1 MSSKSKS
8 KSSSKSKTTSLV
20 SVSSELDKSDLLDDL
35 YYSIQYNNDNKRAI
49 SVLRK
54 HPYLADY
61 EYKDTVEY
69 YIDLKK
75 TTPLMLCCYYS
86 NYDVLKELLNGKYT
100 VNIEYKNE
108 HNQTPLT
115 MAGGIRLDETLR
127 KFKIIKLLI
136 KRGANINHMD
146 IHGGTLFRGVC
157 TSFYEP
163 HISYLLKI
171 PGLDINKRKEGEDS
185 PFHILIG
192 NFCGTGYHH
201 EYIKILKKMI
211 NDPRLDINIKGYNGE
226 TVLHILSSIDRQYD
240 HNYSV
245 EAMKKLVNLLI
256 TNGANADVKAGSGVS
271 PLNNDIVKECYE
283 EYVRR
288 KLNQA
293 ENRLVLAKL
302 GKKLNDEDARIDE
315 GILIKISKE
324 IPFLS
329 EKQLNVID
337 KKILS
342 EELFKK
348 VRNEYQGEKLDNMV
362 EVYDKQLKNPK
373 LSKKMKKSLKKQK
386 RNYKIRKNISLK
398 SSDLSLSRNS
408 RSSPSEELRDAIK
421 MSIREARS
429 NKSSSS
435 RKSRSLRSSEEL
447 DLAIKMSIR
456 EAKSGSKNKKKKT
469 IKK

>member
-1 MSSKSKS
+1 
-8 KSSSKSKTTSLV
+8 
-20 SVSSELDKSDLLDDL
+20 
-35 YYSIQYNNDNKRAI
+35 
-49 SVLRK
+49 
-54 HPYLADY
+54 
-61 EYKDTVEY
+61 
-69 YIDLKK
+69 
-75 TTPLMLCCYYS
+75 
-86 NYDVLKELLNGKYT
+86 
-100 VNIEYKNE
+100 
-108 HNQTPLT
+108 
-115 MAGGIRLDETLR
+115 
-127 KFKIIKLLI
+127 
-136 KRGANINHMD
+136 MD
-146 IHGGTLFRGVC
+146 IHGSTLFRGVC

-171 PGLDINKRKEGEDS
+171 PELDINKKKGGEDS

-192 NFCGTGYHH
+192 NFCGTGYHD
-201 EYIKILKKMI
+201 EYIKILKKII

-226 TVLHILSSIDRQYD
+226 TVLHVLALVERQYD
-240 HNYSV
+240 HNYSI

-256 TNGANADVKAGSGVS
+256 TNGANADIKDGSGIS
-271 PLNNDIVKECYE
+271 PLNNDIIKECYE

-293 ENRLVLAKL
+293 ENKLALAKL
-302 GKKLNDEDARIDE
+302 GKKLNDEGARIDE
-315 GILIKISKE
+315 GILIKIAKE

-337 KKILS
+337 KTILR

-373 LSKKMKKSLKKQK
+373 LTKKMKKSLKKQK
-386 RNYKIRKNISLK
+386 RNYKIRKNIPLK

-421 MSIREARS
+421 MSIREAKS

-447 DLAIKMSIR
+447 DLAVKMSIR

>member
-1 MSSKSKS
+1 MSSKSKSKS
-8 KSSSKSKTTSLV
+8 KSSSKSKSTSLV
-20 SVSSELDKSDLLDDL
+20 EVSSELDKSELLDDL
-35 YYSIQYNNDNKRAI
+35 YYSIQWDNDNRRAI
-49 SVLRK
+49 SLLRK

-61 EYKDTVEY
+61 EYKDTVEH

-75 TTPLMLCCYYS
+75 TTPLMLCCYYG

-100 VNIEYKNE
+100 VNVDYKNE

-115 MAGGIRLDETLR
+115 MVAAGFDGSMR

-136 KRGANINHMD
+136 KRGADINHMD
-146 IHGGTLFRGVC
+146 IHGSTLFSGVC

-171 PGLDINKRKEGEDS
+171 PELDINKKKGGEDS

-192 NFCGTGYHH
+192 NFCGTGYHD

-226 TVLHILSSIDRQYD
+226 TVLHILSSVDRQYD

-256 TNGANADVKAGSGVS
+256 TNGANADIKDGSGVS
-271 PLNNDIVKECYE
+271 PLNNDIIKECYE

-293 ENRLVLAKL
+293 ENILALAKL

-315 GILIKISKE
+315 GILIKIAKG

-337 KKILS
+337 KKVLS

-373 LSKKMKKSLKKQK
+373 LTKKMKKSLKKQK
-386 RNYKIRKNISLK
+386 RNYKIRKNIPLK
-398 SSDLSLSRNS
+398 SSDL
-408 RSSPSEELRDAIK
+408 
-421 MSIREARS
+421 
-429 NKSSSS
+429 SSS

-447 DLAIKMSIR
+447 DMAIKMSVQ
-456 EAKSGSKNKKKKT
+456 EAKTGSKKKKKS
-469 IKK
+469 KKKSKSK

>member
-1 MSSKSKS
+1 
-8 KSSSKSKTTSLV
+8 
-20 SVSSELDKSDLLDDL
+20 
-35 YYSIQYNNDNKRAI
+35 
-49 SVLRK
+49 
-54 HPYLADY
+54 
-61 EYKDTVEY
+61 
-69 YIDLKK
+69 
-75 TTPLMLCCYYS
+75 MLCCYYG
-86 NYDVLKELLNGKYT
+86 NYDVLKELLNGKYS
-100 VNIEYKNE
+100 VNIDYKNE

-115 MAGGIRLDETLR
+115 MVADGFDGSMR

-136 KRGANINHMD
+136 KRGADINHMD
-146 IHGGTLFRGVC
+146 IHGSTLFSGVC

-171 PGLDINKRKEGEDS
+171 PELDINKRKEGEDS

-192 NFCGTGYHH
+192 SFCGTGYHD

-211 NDPRLDINIKGYNGE
+211 NDSRLDINIKGYNGE
-226 TVLHILSSIDRQYD
+226 TVLHVLALVDREYD
-240 HNYSV
+240 HNYSI

-256 TNGANADVKAGSGVS
+256 TNGANADIKDGSGVS
-271 PLNNDIVKECYE
+271 PLNNDIIKECYE

-302 GKKLNDEDARIDE
+302 GKKLNDEGARIDE
-315 GILIKISKE
+315 GILIKIAKG

-337 KKILS
+337 KKVLS

-362 EVYDKQLKNPK
+362 EVYNKQLKNPK
-373 LSKKMKKSLKKQK
+373 LTKKMKKSLKKQK
-386 RNYKIRKNISLK
+386 RNYKIRKNIPLK

-447 DLAIKMSIR
+447 DLAVKMSIR